1 MTTAFEKNPESARVR
16 QLAMSSNT
24 TPGTFLGGL
33 CLNARPYLGC
43 VRRDAA
49 FHGFIAAYSIMALL
63 IALAAGVPH
72 KYAPFSYVGILAA
85 LPPAL
90 LFLLAALGLWA
101 LKSPTPLEAFLAS
114 LKTALG
120 PQTVAGLLLFASITV
135 FGGVFT
141 SMKSMLTDVV
151 PFFADPQLASLDRFL
166 HGQDPWLY
174 TSAFVPR
181 LLMPA
186 LESFYLGGGG
196 MVLLGSML
204 AVLLVPALR
213 RMRAQYLWTYVIMWA
228 LLGNVIAMAVMSA
241 GPVFYGQV
249 TGDAHFEGL
258 TTYLAQNS
266 GQEWVQQFL
275 WNSYKG
281 EQTTAGAGIS
291 AFPSLHVANAMLFVL
306 LARHVHRLL
315 MWLAVAFCAATLL
328 GSVHLGWHY
337 AVDGYFSMAATVL
350 IWKIVGWTLRAL
362 SQPDSDA

>member
-1 MTTAFEKNPESARVR
+1 MDMPVIALSSARVGASR
-16 QLAMSSNT
+16 V
-24 TPGTFLGGL
+24 
-33 CLNARPYLGC
+33 YLDH

-49 FHGFIAAYSIMALL
+49 VHAFIAAYALVGFAVG
-63 IALAAGVPH
+63 IAAGVPH
-72 KYAPFSYVGILAA
+72 KYVPLSYIGILAG
-85 LPPAL
+85 LPLAL
-90 LFLLAALGLWA
+90 LFLVAGVGLWS
-101 LKSPTPLEAFLAS
+101 LKSSTPLETFLGRV
-114 LKTALG
+114 KIVFG

-141 SMKSMLTDVV
+141 SIKSMLTDIV
-151 PFFADPQLASLDRFL
+151 PFFADPFLATLDRLL

-174 TSAFVPR
+174 TSAFMPR

-196 MVLLGSML
+196 LVLLGSML

-213 RMRAQYLWTYVIMWA
+213 RVRTQFVWTYLIMWT
-228 LLGNVIAMAVMSA
+228 LLGNVIALAVMSA
-241 GPVFYGQV
+241 GPIFYGQV
-249 TGDAHFEGL
+249 TGDMRFAGL
-258 TTYLAQNS
+258 ATYLAENS

-275 WNSYKG
+275 WKSYVG

-291 AFPSLHVANAMLFVL
+291 AFPSLHLANAMLFVL

-315 MWLAVAFCAATLL
+315 MWVAVAFCAATLL

-350 IWKIVGWTLRAL
+350 IWKVLGCALRGSNEPPAARGL
-362 SQPDSDA
+362 I